1 MSDKKISKTEYLDFV
16 EEKFKYCFKE
26 KGYLEEPAANI
37 TSQVDPTVDFIGS
50 KISPLKKYLFDED
63 YDEIGKYIIQDCM
76 KLKALKYLKTD
87 IPQKFGSYYRG
98 MGILAKPELERV
110 VSDTFDYFINP
121 QYLNIPPEEIC
132 IKISSKD
139 EDLMSATKNIDPRIT
154 RLIDQASIEHYRHQY
169 GMNDENIFGRD
180 FNIGIK
186 NKYTG
191 EFFSCAT
198 FVVMEKQSKK
208 LAIDMGISNS
218 ALSMCKFGT
227 KSTVSSSRMSD
238 VLEIDSIEKEKFADA
253 LIAVSILLKEDI
265 TNHQSKHFRKKFRQ
279 YLHAL
284 YYWNDK
290 FQYNTEELVKFI
302 IKFLNAEYHLN
313 FNPKENEYNKV
324 LTLYKKI

>member
-1 MSDKKISKTEYLDFV
+1 MSEKFLSRSEYLNFV
-16 EEKFKYCFKE
+16 EEKFKESFKE
-26 KGYLEEPAANI
+26 KGYIEEKGVNV

-50 KISPLKKYLFDED
+50 KISPLKKYLFNED
-63 YDEIGKYIIQDCM
+63 YGEIGKYIIQDCM
-76 KLKALKYLKTD
+76 KLKSLKNLKTD

-110 VSDTFDYFINP
+110 VNDTFDYFTNP
-121 QYLNIPPEEIC
+121 KYLNIPLEDIC

-139 EDLMSATKNIDPRIT
+139 EDLMNATKNVDPRIT
-154 RLIDQASIEHYRHQY
+154 RLIDQSSIEHYRHQY

-186 NKYTG
+186 KKNTD

-198 FVVMEKQSKK
+198 FVVMENQIKK
-208 LAIDMGISNS
+208 LAIDMGISNC

-227 KSTVSSSRMSD
+227 RSTVLSSRMSD
-238 VLEIDSIEKEKFADA
+238 VIEIDSIEKEKFADA

-265 TNHQSKHFRKKFRQ
+265 INHQSKHFRKKFRQ

-290 FQYNTEELVKFI
+290 FQYNTEELTKFI
-302 IKFLNAEYHLN
+302 IDFLNAEYHLN
-313 FNPKENEYNKV
+313 FNQKEEEYNKV